1 MMIIKEPA
9 PKTIPHCSNASVVTW
24 KVLLKAGTK
33 IVIANNTAEAKTA
46 MLKYLL
52 LNVSLEKIVPWID
65 LELKAWNNWITPRVA
80 YATHQHESEL
90 TIHGMDS

>member
-52 LNVSLEKIVPWID
+52 LAT
-65 LELKAWNNWITPRVA
+65 ELNFLQVKTSSKVREIP
-80 YATHQHESEL
+80 
-90 TIHGMDS
+90 